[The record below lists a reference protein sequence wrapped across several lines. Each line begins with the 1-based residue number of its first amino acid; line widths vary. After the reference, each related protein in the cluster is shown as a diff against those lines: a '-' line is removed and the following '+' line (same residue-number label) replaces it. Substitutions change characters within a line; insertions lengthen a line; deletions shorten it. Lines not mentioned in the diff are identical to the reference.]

1 MHGSSKSRTEAVP
14 HDPEKPPSRMEAY
27 RSPITAGINLFSGAV
42 GGGFAVLLCQ
52 PLDTIKVKMQTYPQL
67 YSGAYN
73 CGVLTWKR
81 QGIRGLYAGTVPSL
95 TANILEN
102 ASLFMF
108 YGFCQKVVQ
117 SVLNV
122 PRAEDLTTFHNAC
135 AGGGAAFFT
144 SFFLCPTEL

>member
-1 MHGSSKSRTEAVP
+1 
-14 HDPEKPPSRMEAY
+14 
-27 RSPITAGINLFSGAV
+27 
-42 GGGFAVLLCQ
+42 
-52 PLDTIKVKMQTYPQL
+52 MQTYPQL
-67 YSGAYN
+67 YAGAYN

-117 SVLNV
+117 VISVH
-122 PRAEDLTTFHNAC
+122 DLSTLSSQKFHGKKEVC
-135 AGGGAAFFT
+135 R
-144 SFFLCPTEL
+144 